1 MSVPAYMH
9 HEQSSNQNDTKRRK
23 LYWEEFIE
31 HKGEDGKDYAKCKYC
46 SKLLDLVERECS
58 LYLKDHLKKCQIRK
72 VVKEKSNFG
81 LESKALDVARMIIK
95 HQLGIS
101 LLDSIKDDIL
111 RVYIE
116 EKEKLRESLS
126 KLSCRFSL
134 VIDIVLHVPNDYLFM
149 NICYIDDG
157 WDLRKNV
164 LGFLIEF
171 SEGDHYLEIIKSLV
185 MDWKIDRN
193 MSSLVVVESYPN
205 VYQCFG
211 EITSQLDGYCGS
223 LPFVGQLY
231 NVSWLI
237 NILEEITFSL
247 RQFNHLNV
255 FKKMKQCFD
264 YVRETPFN
272 GHMFA
277 VAVHIV
283 NWGKKVSNLVSTKFT
298 SDFELLKSAVRCK
311 EAFRKLEQIHPDFKL
326 FSESKFDTAN
336 VYFPMFCDIYVKL
349 QKWEKSKYEFVNNI
363 AFDIKALEFDRYWE
377 KCVMALTIAA
387 VFDPRFKMD
396 IVESW
401 YKEIYG
407 NDDTDTHL
415 KTFSD
420 HLEGVYNK
428 YASCFS
434 NCSDS
439 YKMLDRLGRP
449 RTCPSN
455 NENVVSPSSEL
466 DQYLKDSRFR
476 SVEEFDIL
484 GWWRVNT
491 PNFPTLAMMAR
502 DYLAI
507 PFSQAVS
514 YYSFMRT
521 IEIDDDIEYNVDSD
535 IQILQA
541 MVLTKSWLES
551 K

>member
-1 MSVPAYMH
+1 M
-9 HEQSSNQNDTKRRK
+9 SNQNDTKRRK
-23 LYWEEFIE
+23 LSEGWEEFIE
-31 HKGEDGKDYAKCKYC
+31 HKGEDGKDWAKCKYC
-46 SKLLDLVERECS
+46 RKLS
-58 LYLKDHLKKCQIRK
+58 
-72 VVKEKSNFG
+72 KEKSNFD
-81 LESKALDVARMIIK
+81 LESKALDVARIIIK
-95 HQLGIS
+95 HQRGIS

-157 WDLRKNV
+157 WDLRKKV

-193 MSSLVVVESYPN
+193 MSSFVVVEGYPH
-205 VYQCFG
+205 VYQCYG

-223 LPFVGQLY
+223 LPFLGQLY
-231 NVSWLI
+231 N
-237 NILEEITFSL
+237 
-247 RQFNHLNV
+247 
-255 FKKMKQCFD
+255 MKQCFD

-283 NWGKKVSNLVSTKFT
+283 NWGKKVSNLVSTQFT
-298 SDFELLKSAVRCK
+298 SDFELLNSAVRRK
-311 EAFRKLEQIHPDFKL
+311 EAFWKLEQIHPDFKPINL
-326 FSESKFDTAN
+326 TADEWDEAKAIYDCLKAINNAVKSFSESKFDTAN

-407 NDDTDTHL
+407 DDDTDTHL

-428 YASCFS
+428 YAICFS

-455 NENVVSPSSEL
+455 DENVVSPSSEL

-491 PNFPTLAMMAR
+491 PNFPTLAMIAR

-514 YYSFMRT
+514 YSSFMRT
-521 IEIDDDIEYNVDSD
+521 IEIDDDIEYYADSD

-551 K
+551 Q